1 MRSSLFVSVIL
12 HTVLI
17 LLLLRLN
24 VLPRNL
30 SIVPVVH
37 ASRIQNAAV
46 LLQAPRYPLY
56 GAIRISQPATLV
68 PARAQ
73 SNSNDVAW
81 RTSPQSIPQLPDPSL
96 QVDMP
101 SALPESANTA
111 AVRKL
116 LLLES
121 EALDGMLVAA
131 PALESIGESPSGSD
145 SRSGRS
151 LKPARLLKRVI
162 PVYPPLAKRARV
174 QGVVVLEA
182 SIGESGAVENVNV
195 ISGHPLLIPA
205 ALDAIR
211 QWQYDPATLEGI
223 PIRASV
229 NITVN
234 FNLHFAE

>member
-1 MRSSLFVSVIL
+1 MFSTPPGGTKMRSSLFVSVIL

-81 RTSPQSIPQLPDPSL
+81 RTSPQSIPPLPD
-96 QVDMP
+96 
-101 SALPESANTA
+101 
-111 AVRKL
+111 
-116 LLLES
+116 
-121 EALDGMLVAA
+121 
-131 PALESIGESPSGSD
+131 
-145 SRSGRS
+145 
-151 LKPARLLKRVI
+151 
-162 PVYPPLAKRARV
+162 PPLAKRARV